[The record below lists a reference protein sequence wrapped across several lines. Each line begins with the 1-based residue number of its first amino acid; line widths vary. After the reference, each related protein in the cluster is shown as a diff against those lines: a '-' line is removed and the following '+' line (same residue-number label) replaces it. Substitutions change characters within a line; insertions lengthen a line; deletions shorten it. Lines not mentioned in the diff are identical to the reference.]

1 MKEIWKE
8 YPYDK
13 RYKVSSKGRF
23 KGLKGQILKQYID
36 KSGYPMTHLGK
47 YKMRSHL
54 FIAETFLGHV
64 RCGHKVVVDHI
75 DNNPQNNRVD
85 NLQLVTHRVNCSK
98 DKKDK
103 TSKYTGVYFDENKYR
118 AQACLGGKT
127 YFLGKYDT
135 EEEAYIARID
145 ALHEYNEYIN
155 E

>member
-1 MKEIWKE
+1 MQEIWKE

-13 RYKVSSKGRF
+13 RYQVSNLGRF
-23 KGLKGQILKQYID
+23 KSIKGDIMKQRID
-36 KSGYPMTHLGK
+36 SQNYLCIGLGK
-47 YKMRSHL
+47 IKARSHI
-54 FIAETFLGHV
+54 FIAETFLSHI
-64 RCGHKVVVDHI
+64 RCGHKIVVDHI

-103 TSKYTGVYFDENKYR
+103 TSKYTGLSLDRNKYR
-118 AQACLGGKT
+118 AQACLGGKV

-145 ALHEYNEYIN
+145 AIYEYNEYIN